1 MAELEAI
8 LAVKEQALVA
18 QAQTAQEAEAAL
30 QQQRVAAS
38 QVGAWVCGLGVHLCK
53 CAAAAVMRTEL
64 AL

>member
-38 QVGAWVCGLGVHLCK
+38 QVGAWVCELGVHLS
-53 CAAAAVMRTEL
+53 
-64 AL
+64 